1 MKEKEVKKMEG
12 GQKYAELL
20 SDFMF
25 KRLFGSE
32 ANKDVLIG
40 FLNMLLEDV
49 EIEDVFFITNEH
61 LGLTEEDHKVV
72 FEISCSCKDGSTLII
87 EMQKGYQ
94 RHFKKRAIY
103 YTTYP
108 INEQGRDARDLY
120 IKEKAEGKTDAKF
133 QWNYDLKPVTVVAI
147 LNFSFDHS
155 ADWPPYR
162 YHSSY
167 RLREDYNQEIMTDVL
182 RFVFLELGRFKKKIW
197 ELENDF
203 DKWMYLLRHI
213 HEMDDIPSKF
223 NDPLFTRLFMLAEIS
238 KFTPEEKKQYD
249 KSIENMGD
257 YLNTITT
264 AVEDAKAVG
273 ITMGR
278 KEGVGLAAVA
288 IRMLKDGIAIDQ
300 ICKET
305 GLTEAQVAELQA
317 LL

>member
-1 MKEKEVKKMEG
+1 MKEKEVKQMESR
-12 GQKYAELL
+12 QKYAELL

-25 KRLFGSE
+25 KRLFGSA

-49 EIEDVFFITNEH
+49 EIEDVDFITNEH
-61 LGLTEEDHKVV
+61 LGLTEEDRKVV
-72 FEISCSCKDGSTLII
+72 FDISCSCKDGSTLII

-120 IKEKAEGKTDAKF
+120 IKEKAEGKADAKF
-133 QWNYDLKPVTVVAI
+133 HWNYDLKPVTVVAI
-147 LNFSFDHS
+147 LNFSFEHS
-155 ADWPPYR
+155 DDWPPCR

-197 ELENDF
+197 ELENDS
-203 DKWMYLLRHI
+203 DKWMYLLLHI
-213 HEMDDIPSKF
+213 HEMEDIPSKF
-223 NDPLFTRLFMLAEIS
+223 KDPLFTRLFMLAEIS

-273 ITMGR
+273 
-278 KEGVGLAAVA
+278 KAEGVELAKVAVN
-288 IRMLKDGIAIDQ
+288 MLKDGVAIDQ

-305 GLTEAQVAELQA
+305 GLTEAQVAELQT